1 MVAAMEEHPVL
12 MKDDE
17 ARTALE
23 KYWKYTAHYIVGSMQ
38 YMRSDQV
45 GDTCFFGRR

>member
-17 ARTALE
+17 ARKALE

-45 GDTCFFGRR
+45 GDPFFFGRR